1 MGGLLGAACFTLI
14 REEEAASLVER
25 VAHDDDE
32 RVSRI
37 VADRPDVEVRTVRCL
52 AYKKPSAPPC
62 KLPSPF

>member
-1 MGGLLGAACFTLI
+1 MI
-14 REEEAASLVER
+14 REEEAASLAER

-52 AYKKPSAPPC
+52 AHKKPSAPPC